1 MKKMKAQN
9 IKLSELPETTT
20 DDGVKV
26 YGTTSYETQ
35 IAILSHYLHT
45 FDGQQDLQARANRD
59 EILTAIRDY
68 IEYKRSTDKH
78 NPLWQDVDDEQV
90 TIAAES
96 PLENDLF
103 RDFYDIPFPAPKNPK
118 FTFIDLFAGIGGF
131 RIAMQE
137 LGGKCVY
144 SSEFDAQAQKTYMA
158 NYGEMPFGDITKE
171 LTKKYIP
178 DNFDVLCGGF
188 PCQAFSLA
196 GRRLGFEDETRGTLF
211 FEIEDILR
219 RKQPKAFFLENV
231 KGLMIH
237 KGGQTIQTILEH
249 LDDAGYDVVPPQI
262 VNAMDFGV
270 PQHRER
276 VYIIGFRKDLHIDIS
291 KFEYPEPQTVGENRP
306 RFRDVMEKNEVSV
319 KYYLSTV
326 YMDTLIR
333 HKARHEAA
341 GHGFGYKIID
351 LDGVANAIVVGGM
364 GREGNLIIDKRLTN
378 FTPVTNIKGEVN
390 RDGIRKM
397 TPREW
402 ARLQGFPEKFKI
414 VVADASAY
422 KQFGNSVAIPA
433 IKATA
438 EKELKLLGVI

>member
-1 MKKMKAQN
+1 METNN
-9 IKLSELPETTT
+9 IKLSELPEEVTEN
-20 DDGVKV
+20 GLKI
-26 YGTTSYETQ
+26 YGPASYETQ
-35 IAILSHYLHT
+35 VAILSHYLHT
-45 FDGQQDLQARANRD
+45 LDGKYDIASDKKRY
-59 EILTAIRDY
+59 EILRAIRDY
-68 IEYKRSTDKH
+68 IEYKKEKEKSKE
-78 NPLWQDVDDEQV
+78 WQDIGEEEVV
-90 TIAAES
+90 SMVAEDS
-96 PLENDLF
+96 PLQYDLF
-103 RDFYDIPFPAPKNPK
+103 SEFFSVPFPAPKNPK

-144 SSEFDAQAQKTYMA
+144 SSEFDAQAQRTYFA
-158 NYGEMPFGDITKE
+158 NYGDMPFGDITKE
-171 LTKKYIP
+171 VTKSYIP
-178 DNFDVLCGGF
+178 DGFDILCGGF

-196 GRRLGFEDETRGTLF
+196 GKRLGFEDETRGTLF

-237 KGGQTIQTILEH
+237 KGGQTIKTILEH

-291 KFEYPEPQTVGENRP
+291 KFQYPEPTTPDGKRIH
-306 RFRDVMEKNEVSV
+306 FIDVREEDPVPA
-319 KYYLSTV
+319 KYYLSTQ
-326 YMDTLIR
+326 YINTLIA
-333 HKARHEAA
+333 HKARHEAK
-341 GHGFGYKIID
+341 GNGFGYEIIKD
-351 LDGVANAIVVGGM
+351 DEVANAIVVGGM
-364 GREGNLIIDKRLTN
+364 GRERNLVIDTRQTDLTP
-378 FTPVTNIKGEVN
+378 TTNIKGVVN
-390 RDGIRKM
+390 TDGIRRM

-402 ARLQGFPEKFKI
+402 ARLQGFPNEFKI

-433 IKATA
+433 IRETA
-438 EKELKLLGVI
+438 KQELKMLNIL

>member
-1 MKKMKAQN
+1 MPKKKVE
-9 IKLSELPETTT
+9 ISDLPEEIDVEGT
-20 DDGVKV
+20 KV
-26 YGTTSYETQ
+26 FGATSFETQ
-35 IAILSHYLHT
+35 VAILSHRLHT
-45 FDGQQDLQARANRD
+45 LDGKNDIKSGKERD
-59 EILTAIRDY
+59 EIIQLIYDY
-68 IEYKRSTDKH
+68 IEFKRQYDKK
-78 NPLWQDVDDEQV
+78 NIKWQEIGEDEV
-90 TIAAES
+90 TMAAES
-96 PLENDLF
+96 PFDSDLF
-103 RDFYDIPFPAPKNPK
+103 RDFFDVPFPSPKNPK

-144 SSEFDAQAQKTYMA
+144 SSEFDAQAQRTYMA

-171 LTKKYIP
+171 ITKSYIP

-196 GRRLGFEDETRGTLF
+196 GKRLGFEDETRGTLF

-237 KGGQTIQTILEH
+237 KGGKTIQTILEH

-276 VYIIGFRKDLHIDIS
+276 VYIIGYRKDLHIDIS
-291 KFEYPEPQTVGENRP
+291 QFKYPEPQTTGRKRP
-306 RFRDVMEKNEVSV
+306 RFRDVMEEHEVSV

-326 YMDTLIR
+326 YWETLIK

-390 RDGIRKM
+390 REGIRKM

-402 ARLQGFPEKFKI
+402 ARLQGFPENFKI
-414 VVADASAY
+414 VVSDASAY

-438 EKELKLLGVI
+438 EKELKLLNLID